1 MGAVPSTPALHEERV
16 GSRIPCPTPKPK
28 TRTPSDTRR
37 AILATKI
44 RLKRMGKKFYAF
56 YRVVI
61 TGAQYWLGV
70 GAQPTEPVLNLLKIT
85 GDWQKFKGI
94 DGAEGTLKTAEAGP
108 DAQAR
113 VEAVEAQA
121 QKLKAAKSEADAKA
135 AAEAEAAAET
145 TEDEAPAEEASA
157 EEAE

>member
-1 MGAVPSTPALHEERV
+1 MV
-16 GSRIPCPTPKPK
+16 
-28 TRTPSDTRR
+28 
-37 AILATKI
+37 KI
-44 RLKRMGKKFYAF
+44 RLKRMGMKKMPF
-56 YRVVI
+56 YRLVVTDSRNPRDGRFI
-61 TGAQYWLGV
+61 EEVGYYNPLTEPVELKINEERAKYWLGV

-85 GDWQKFKGI
+85 GDWQKFKRI

-121 QKLKAAKSEADAKA
+121 QKLKAAKSEAAAKA
-135 AAEAEAAAET
+135 AAEAEAQAAET
-145 TEDEAPAEEASA
+145 AEEEAPAEEAPA